1 MIQSYFFCR
10 KKKYPISKWVGFKE
24 AFRAFIRVL
33 PPLFTP
39 IIIIGGIMTGI
50 SAPTEAAAIA
60 YLYAFILGKF
70 VYKTMSW
77 KNFYLALSDTV
88 ILSAVV
94 LFIMAMAGLWSW
106 MVTSEGITRIITDL
120 LASSIKN
127 PLILLLAL
135 NILILFLG
143 MIVVVK
149 IY

>member
-1 MIQSYFFCR
+1 
-10 KKKYPISKWVGFKE
+10 
-24 AFRAFIRVL
+24 
-33 PPLFTP
+33 
-39 IIIIGGIMTGI
+39 MTGI
-50 SAPTEAAAIA
+50 SAPTEAAARA

-94 LFIMAMAGLWSW
+94 LFIMAIQSW
-106 MVTSEGITRIITDL
+106 MVTSEGIARIITDL

-143 MIVVVK
+143 MMMVVK